1 MGVKNAIK
9 VEVNYN
15 YLRHVLLLIGIIG
28 YITVMSLTVVV
39 VENYHDNDNE

>member
-15 YLRHVLLLIGIIG
+15 YPRQILLKVGIIG
-28 YITVMSLTVVV
+28 YIMSLTVVV